1 MEQKELEITLALL
14 KYKESHVRGIAK
26 ITNQPHANVSRLM
39 KKLLKENIVDFKYE
53 GKNKIFRL
61 KKGIEALNCIYMS
74 EHFKLLKLFEKY
86 PSITIIAESIIRKVD
101 EKLIIIFGSFAKFS
115 STKDSD
121 IDIFIETTNRHI
133 KLAVENIN
141 SKLSVKIGQ
150 FDTNSLL
157 VKEIIKDHILLKG
170 VEYYYEKNK
179 IFD

>member
-1 MEQKELEITLALL
+1 MEQKELEIILALL

-26 ITNQPHANVSRLM
+26 ITSQPHANVSRLM

-61 KKGIEALNCIYMS
+61 KKGIETLNYAYMA
-74 EHFKLLKLFEKY
+74 EHYKLLKLIEKY
-86 PSITIIAESIIRKVD
+86 PTLAIITESILSKAD
-101 EKLIIIFGSFAKFS
+101 ENLVIIFGSFAKFS
-115 STKDSD
+115 ATKDSD
-121 IDIFIETTNRHI
+121 IDIFIETTNRNVR
-133 KLAVENIN
+133 LAVENIN

-157 VKEIIKDHILLKG
+157 IKEIIKDHIIIKG